1 MKHPVAS
8 LFFVVVVNAHLTAAI
23 AGASL
28 SVTSKTDLIA
38 SNWLRKH
45 QQPDA
50 DELAE
55 LKSENPQAY
64 AIVKALLTKRA
75 LGLLNPRHPSAS
87 FAAHPDVEDVPT
99 GAAAFAPFQDPG
111 ASPAVASTASSAPTQ
126 HDWLNWKP

>member
-1 MKHPVAS
+1 MKHPAAS
-8 LFFVVVVNAHLTAAI
+8 LLFVVAVNATWTGAI
-23 AGASL
+23 AAASL
-28 SVTSKTDLIA
+28 SVTSKADLLA
-38 SNWLRKH
+38 SNWLKKH

-87 FAAHPDVEDVPT
+87 FSAHPDVEYTPT
-99 GAAAFAPFQDPG
+99 GA
-111 ASPAVASTASSAPTQ
+111 TA
-126 HDWLNWKP
+126 